1 MRRVQ
6 STQLQDKKKRGNDDL
21 LAELESMVRYD
32 PCHAEYFAFR
42 AAFAAEEKTAEIA
55 ELLESVHAMRF
66 IHRELVPETVA
77 YKDFWSRYFFA
88 QTKQFSTCKLLGTI
102 DKEWEVDHEQQSDL
116 CDESSVRSDDED
128 YVPVTYDTGAEE
140 AGAFTAPSNDRQRP
154 MISLTS
160 SHVCDV
166 ADDTTPMCG
175 ICLEPAG
182 SNGLRAEET
191 QDVSPAA
198 GRWQKSVWRLQ
209 ECCTTMRMRM
219 NTISLPTCRHVHCK
233 PCWEAWVFKH
243 VLLRWIQRA
252 QYS

>member
-1 MRRVQ
+1 MRRGK

-55 ELLESVHAMRF
+55 ELLESVRALRYV
-66 IHRELVPETVA
+66 HRELVPETVA

-140 AGAFTAPSNDRQRP
+140 AGAFTAPANDRQRP

-160 SHVCDV
+160 SHIRDV
-166 ADDTTPMCG
+166 PICG

-182 SNGLRAEET
+182 SNGLRPEES

-198 GRWQKSVWRLQ
+198 GRWQRSVWRLQ

-219 NTISLPTCRHVHCK
+219 NTISLPTCRHMHCK
-233 PCWEAWVFKH
+233 PCWEAWVSNMF
-243 VLLRWIQRA
+243 LLR
-252 QYS
+252 